1 MALRYKDTDYIYI
14 SARVRGMENGLVRR
28 DCYDRMLSAEDVD
41 SAAAYLREYGYDV
54 AGLSASEREDVLNA
68 TLKAGLREI
77 EKDAP
82 DSAMFSFFRYPYDC
96 TNAKTLIK
104 CKARGISAEGM
115 LFDLGG
121 VSPERLTECFEKKD
135 YSCLPEHM
143 AKATEEAIE
152 AYATTKNPQKIDFLL
167 DRACFADMAAC
178 AKESKIPYI
187 GQIVDAR
194 ADLINF
200 MICLRILRM
209 NCGDY
214 GKVYAEEALL
224 EDGKIGKKKF
234 LKAFAEGEEA
244 LIAQLDRAGYGNIAS
259 SLEAGCSLG
268 RAEKI
273 CDNGRIELLR
283 RARFVT
289 FGVEIPV
296 AYLAALEAQIKNIR
310 IILAGKEAGLD
321 AAAISERMRDCY
333 V

>member
-1 MALRYKDTDYIYI
+1 
-14 SARVRGMENGLVRR
+14 
-28 DCYDRMLSAEDVD
+28 
-41 SAAAYLREYGYDV
+41 
-54 AGLSASEREDVLNA
+54 
-68 TLKAGLREI
+68 
-77 EKDAP
+77 
-82 DSAMFSFFRYPYDC
+82 
-96 TNAKTLIK
+96 
-104 CKARGISAEGM
+104 
-115 LFDLGG
+115 
-121 VSPERLTECFEKKD
+121 
-135 YSCLPEHM
+135 
-143 AKATEEAIE
+143 
-152 AYATTKNPQKIDFLL
+152 
-167 DRACFADMAAC
+167 
-178 AKESKIPYI
+178 
-187 GQIVDAR
+187 
-194 ADLINF
+194 
-200 MICLRILRM
+200 M

-296 AYLAALEAQIKNIR
+296 AYLAALEAQIQNIR